1 MILIDYSGVS
11 IAPIVMGQAKFNDE
25 NLLRHM
31 ILNTIR
37 MYRQKFKAY
46 GEVVIVA
53 DGGGNWRKEVYPEY
67 KFKRKEN
74 REESKIDWDEAFRII
89 NMVLQEI
96 KDNFPYKVIHQWGC
110 EADDSIAEIVKWTQ
124 EFGNYEKV
132 MIVSADKDFKQLQKF
147 DNVHQYSPMTK
158 KLIKVDNPRL
168 ELEEHILT
176 GDAGDGVPNVL
187 SDDKVFAEGR
197 RQNILSAKKK
207 EALMNDP
214 QSLGEEVYR
223 NYLRNKKMIDI
234 TESSAMPDHIR
245 KEIINTFESQDKSDY
260 KKQVLNYFIKNQCR
274 NLIEVLD
281 EFIS

>member
-1 MILIDYSGVS
+1 MILIDYSGIS

-25 NLLRHM
+25 NLIRHM

-37 MYRQKFKAY
+37 MYRLKFKEY

-53 DGGGNWRKEVYPEY
+53 DAGGNWRKDVYPEY
-67 KFKRKEN
+67 KFKRKES

-96 KDNFPYKVIHQWGC
+96 KDHLPYKVIHQWGC

-124 EFGNYEKV
+124 EFGNYEQV

-147 DNVHQYSPMTK
+147 DNVRQFSPMTK
-158 KLIKVDNPRL
+158 KFIKVDNPRL
-168 ELEEHILT
+168 TLEEHILT

-214 QSLGEEVYR
+214 KAFGEEVYR

-234 TESSAMPDHIR
+234 TEASAMPEYTR
-245 KEIINTFESQDKSDY
+245 KEIINTFENQNKSEY
-260 KKQVLNYFIKNQCR
+260 KKQVLNYFIKYQCR